1 MPLGWVL
8 SLFYTLTDSYI
19 ISLVVL
25 TILVRLALLPASVK
39 QQKNTAKQTRLNAK
53 VNKIKTKYAG
63 NQQKIQ
69 EETQALYQREGFGA
83 ANMGC
88 MPLLIQMFVMLGLY
102 AIIRTP
108 ITSVLNFD
116 ADMVANLAKELG
128 LEIAEKGRNASTY
141 QLDILKLFEENKET
155 IANILADS
163 PGKFEELEKFLSP
176 YEVRG

>member
-1 MPLGWVL
+1 MDILSVPLGWVL

-116 ADMVANLAKELG
+116 ADMVAKFNKLVDAAFEKKEK
-128 LEIAEKGRNASTY
+128 EIMT
-141 QLDILKLFEENKET
+141 
-155 IANILADS
+155 
-163 PGKFEELEKFLSP
+163 
-176 YEVRG
+176 V